1 MLTPQPGSGLLV
13 AKAQFQKGQKV
24 WVDVVGA
31 WAVIEKVAPV
41 WAKGFD
47 EPVRILYDVGLGR
60 DFLDKEL
67 KAAER
72 AEDKVDPEAG
82 EWRLLRARNK
92 WQNPDDCTHHPVP
105 GTFPVVVTD
114 PNDWG
119 GWRTPGAEY
128 DRDPHKIEFQARL
141 IASTPKLL
149 AIVKDLIE
157 LAAEEPEDTP
167 PEVLQLAQRAAGLV
181 RRLHDEPVLTEASR
195 VAAA

>member
-1 MLTPQPGSGLLV
+1 M

-31 WAVIEKVAPV
+31 WAIIEKVAPV

-67 KAAER
+67 RAAER
-72 AEDKVDPEAG
+72 QEDKVDPEIG
-82 EWRLLRARNK
+82 DWRLLRARNK
-92 WQNPDDCTHHPVP
+92 WQSPEDCAHHPVP
-105 GTFPVVVTD
+105 GTFPIVVTD

-128 DRDPHKIEFQARL
+128 DRDPLKIEFQARL
-141 IASTPKLL
+141 IAGTPKLL
-149 AIVKDLIE
+149 ALVKDLIE
-157 LAAEEPEDTP
+157 LAAEDPDETP
-167 PEVLQLAQRAAGLV
+167 PEVLKLAQRAAGLV
-181 RRLHDEPVLTEASR
+181 RRLNDQPEAEPTTRLM
-195 VAAA
+195 AAE

>member
-1 MLTPQPGSGLLV
+1 MLTPQTGSGLLV

>member
-1 MLTPQPGSGLLV
+1 V

-31 WAVIEKVAPV
+31 WAVIEKVVPV

-47 EPVRILYDVGLGR
+47 EPVRITYDVALGR
-60 DFLDKEL
+60 DFLATEL
-67 KAAER
+67 RAEER

-92 WQNPDDCTHHPVP
+92 WQNPEDCSHHPLP

-149 AIVKDLIE
+149 ALAKDLIE
-157 LAAEEPEDTP
+157 LAAEDAEDAP
-167 PEVLQLAQRAAGLV
+167 PELLRLAQRAAGLV
-181 RRLHDEPVLTEASR
+181 RRLHDEPALTDTATKI
-195 VAAA
+195 AAE

>member
-1 MLTPQPGSGLLV
+1 
-13 AKAQFQKGQKV
+13 
-24 WVDVVGA
+24 
-31 WAVIEKVAPV
+31 
-41 WAKGFD
+41 
-47 EPVRILYDVGLGR
+47 
-60 DFLDKEL
+60 
-67 KAAER
+67 
-72 AEDKVDPEAG
+72 
-82 EWRLLRARNK
+82 
-92 WQNPDDCTHHPVP
+92 
-105 GTFPVVVTD
+105 VVVTD

>member
-1 MLTPQPGSGLLV
+1 M

-24 WVDVVGA
+24 WVEVVGA

-67 KAAER
+67 RGEERVEEKA
-72 AEDKVDPEAG
+72 DPEAG
-82 EWRLLRARNK
+82 DWRLLRARNK
-92 WQNPDDCTHHPVP
+92 WQSPEDCAHHPHP

-128 DRDPHKIEFQARL
+128 DRDPRRIEFQARV
-141 IASTPKLL
+141 IASAPQLL
-149 AIVKDLIE
+149 ALAKDLVAM
-157 LAAEEPEDTP
+157 AAEDADELPSG
-167 PEVLQLAQRAAGLV
+167 VVQLARRAAALI
-181 RRLHDEPVLTEASR
+181 RRAHDEPVAVDASKIT
-195 VAAA
+195 AA